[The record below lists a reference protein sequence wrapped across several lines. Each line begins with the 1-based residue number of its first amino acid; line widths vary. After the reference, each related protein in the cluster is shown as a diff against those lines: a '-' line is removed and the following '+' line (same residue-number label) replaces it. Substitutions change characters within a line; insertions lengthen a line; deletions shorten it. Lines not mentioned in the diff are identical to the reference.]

1 MTTNRFQEEW
11 SLSVRA
17 GYPLVFVFTLEEQR
31 AISLIRKSAEGLGR
45 TVVLPRIKG
54 ETVSPTEL
62 LRKSDE
68 PGTIVVLDSV
78 HRRLCDAEVLRA
90 LADTVDGSADRTVA
104 VVCPWIEIPKEL
116 SRISTV
122 VEMRLP
128 GEALLRAQ
136 FLRAADEAGVLLD
149 DDAMEHW
156 VRALMGL
163 TEQEAYR
170 AVKKAFWMCPS
181 DLDGALSSVIRE
193 KKALLQKSRVL
204 ESVDVPLSMEEVGG
218 LDRLKNW
225 LMERRA
231 AFSTEARKFGLPSPR
246 GVLLMGVQGCGKSL
260 TAKAVAHHWHMP
272 LCRLDLSAVFG
283 EPHPEAALAEA
294 LMTAE
299 AMAPTVLWI
308 DEIEKGF
315 DGRASGAVGGR
326 LLGKMITWL
335 QEKQSD
341 VFVAATANRVEHLPP
356 ELPRK
361 GRFDEV
367 FFVDLPDIS
376 ERRDILRI
384 HLRRRHRDP
393 AIFDVDQLAT
403 RTEKFTGSELE
414 QVILAGLYQAFSEGR
429 ELTDADLLWSARETV
444 PLFEMYENEIKSLRE
459 WARKRARPASTDR
472 RKADLWGQGQ

>member
-1 MTTNRFQEEW
+1 MSINRFIDEW

-31 AISLIRKSAEGLGR
+31 AIDLIRQSASKFGR

-54 ETVSPTEL
+54 EIATPAEL
-62 LRKSDE
+62 LRKSEE
-68 PGTIVVLDSV
+68 PGTVVVLDSV
-78 HRRLCDAEVLRA
+78 HRQLDDPEVIRA
-90 LADTVDGSADRTVA
+90 LADTAEGCKDRTVA
-104 VVCPWIEIPKEL
+104 IISPWVEIPREL

-128 GEALLRAQ
+128 NSEILRAQ
-136 FLRAADEAGVLLD
+136 FLRAADEAGVLLEEN
-149 DDAMEHW
+149 ALENW
-156 VRALMGL
+156 IRALRGL
-163 TEQEAYR
+163 TENEAYR
-170 AVKKAFWMCPS
+170 AVKKAFWACPD
-181 DLDGALSSVIRE
+181 DLDGALSSVIRD
-193 KKALLQKSRVL
+193 KKSLLRKSRVL
-204 ESVDVPLSMEEVGG
+204 ESIDVPLSMADIGG

-231 AFSTEARKFGLPSPR
+231 AFSEQAREFGLPSPR

-260 TAKAVAHHWHMP
+260 TAKAVAHHWRMP

-283 EPHPEAALAEA
+283 ESHPEAALAEA

-315 DGRASGAVGGR
+315 DPRAAGAVGIR
-326 LLGKMITWL
+326 LLGKLITWL
-335 QEKQSD
+335 QEKQQD
-341 VFVAATANRVEHLPP
+341 IFVAATANRVENLPP
-356 ELPRK
+356 ELSRK

-367 FFVDLPDIS
+367 FFVDLPDAA

-384 HLRRRHRDP
+384 HLRKRNREP
-393 AIFDVDQLAT
+393 NVFDVDHLAD
-403 RTEKFTGSELE
+403 RTDKFTGSELE

-429 ELTDADLLWSARETV
+429 ELSDADLLWAARETV
-444 PLFEMYENEIKSLRE
+444 PLFEMYENDIKSLRE

-472 RKADLWGQGQ
+472 RKADLWGK